1 MPFKISSSSLLWTKG
16 LNAKDKIN
24 LQFAVLNKD
33 LSGYEVRYT
42 IDGVEQPA
50 IPSSEFVTTVSGSY
64 KLTGPSI
71 AMTPLQMRSEVR
83 IAFHDAVTGEK
94 VYGDI
99 ICSVAALAMA
109 NQGKSTEALT
119 IAMMVYGDAA
129 VAQFSN

>member
-1 MPFKISSSSLLWTKG
+1 MRPATQG

-33 LSGYEVRYT
+33 MSGYEVRYT
-42 IDGVEQPA
+42 IDGVEQPV
-50 IPSSEFVTTVSGSY
+50 IPSSEFITNVSGSY
-64 KLTGPSI
+64 TLTGPSI

-83 IAFHDAVTGEK
+83 IAFYDVATGEK

-99 ICSVAALAMA
+99 VCSVEALAKNNA
-109 NQGKSTEALT
+109 GKATEALT

-129 VAQFSN
+129 AAQFGK